1 MAFRSPLAPAVS
13 AYAFPDALLSTLLAV
28 SLSAVN
34 LLRPVYGPDGPDGP
48 DGPEIVDFAL
58 DYLNPAAQRMTGLPE
73 QPGTTALARFPEMAS
88 TGVFD
93 FYRRTYASDAPGAF
107 ELYYQAD
114 GIDNYF
120 RLAAQRHQD
129 LLVVSFTDTGDQ
141 PRTPVENA
149 LRDAQAAE
157 RAARADAE
165 EQRAALG
172 RAFEQAPVS
181 IAILRGAE
189 FVVELANPSLG
200 ALWGRPVGPALG
212 RPLFEA
218 LPDLAGQGLEEL
230 LDQALRTGEPLVFR
244 ERPTRLARDPA
255 EPPALGYY
263 NFTYQPLHDAQGR
276 TTGLITVGLD
286 VTEQVVA
293 RQQLHQLN
301 QELEARVQERTQ
313 EALSLQADLL
323 AAAQQQADQRALLY
337 QVFEQTPALVALLRA
352 PGHRFEYVNPAYQAL
367 FPGRQLVGR
376 DAAEAAPEMAEQGFV
391 ALIEQVY
398 RTGETYYGQ
407 EMPFTPRPAPGEA
420 SRARYFNFTYQAY
433 REGGAVAGVSV
444 FAYDVTEQVRAR
456 QQREAE
462 RQQLHHL

>member
-1 MAFRSPLAPAVS
+1 MAFGSSQAPAVS
-13 AYAFPDALLSTLLAV
+13 AYAFPDALLPALLAV

-34 LLRPVYGPDGPDGP
+34 LLRPVYGPDGTT
-48 DGPEIVDFAL
+48 IVDFTL

-88 TGVFD
+88 RGVFD
-93 FYRRTYASDAPGAF
+93 FYRRTYASDAPGAY

-141 PRTPVENA
+141 PRTPAENA

-263 NFTYQPLHDAQGR
+263 NFTYQPLRRRQGP
-276 TTGLITVGLD
+276 
-286 VTEQVVA
+286 
-293 RQQLHQLN
+293 
-301 QELEARVQERTQ
+301 RVCGRSTW
-313 EALSLQADLL
+313 
-323 AAAQQQADQRALLY
+323 
-337 QVFEQTPALVALLRA
+337 A
-352 PGHRFEYVNPAYQAL
+352 PR
-367 FPGRQLVGR
+367 
-376 DAAEAAPEMAEQGFV
+376 
-391 ALIEQVY
+391 
-398 RTGETYYGQ
+398 
-407 EMPFTPRPAPGEA
+407 
-420 SRARYFNFTYQAY
+420 
-433 REGGAVAGVSV
+433 
-444 FAYDVTEQVRAR
+444 
-456 QQREAE
+456 
-462 RQQLHHL
+462 